1 MPEYVQDSVEDMRY
15 ILNLMS
21 DVRFA
26 CLQGSCTKEEAFE
39 MITWRQLKQHVKPII
54 LINTNNYW
62 KPFCALVENV
72 EHRGFAH
79 GDPIQYFKVAP
90 DPLSAIGILTPTSG

>member
-39 MITWRQLKQHVKPII
+39 MISDILVASLGRQDVDYAGRIAAA
-54 LINTNNYW
+54 
-62 KPFCALVENV
+62 CVMD
-72 EHRGFAH
+72 H
-79 GDPIQYFKVAP
+79 G
-90 DPLSAIGILTPTSG
+90 